1 MANSITIQPMSTTN
15 GLGNFYV
22 QSEGLMQG
30 SVYDDPAVRFY
41 LATGYLAA
49 TETLPMWGGIAI
61 TENITSIT
69 PPAIGNSLIRATAVA
84 NITGF
89 SCYNQATSA
98 IVTESSNAPSFSAAM
113 TVPYFRLGSGAR
125 LAVAADPSL
134 VSLETGAINQNVTWD
149 FNNQRLMPYNAATAT
164 VNVTSVTAS
173 FSATTGL
180 WTFAVVAAAPTVVG
194 GVGDA
199 INLSGVTGTNASL
212 INGNQ
217 IVTSFTSNTSFS
229 FQIAGTVSTFTAGA
243 QTGTIVLNQSIGA
256 LSVKILEMQIGNSKI
271 VQYNAVTGNVT
282 WNTSGSAA
290 IILL

>member
-1 MANSITIQPMSTTN
+1 MANSISIQPMATTN
-15 GLGNFYV
+15 GLGTFYV

-41 LATGYLAA
+41 LATGYLAS
-49 TETLPMWGGIAI
+49 TETLPMWGGVAI

-69 PPAIGNSLIRATAVA
+69 PPAIGNSIARATAVA

-89 SCYNQATSA
+89 SCYNQANA
-98 IVTESSNAPSFSAAM
+98 FIVTDSANAPSASAGM
-113 TVPYFRLGSGAR
+113 TIPYFRLGSGAR

-134 VSLETGAINQNVTWD
+134 VSLETGAVNQNVSWD

-164 VNVTSVTAS
+164 VNVTSLTAS
-173 FSATTGL
+173 YASGV

-194 GVGDA
+194 AVGDT
-199 INLSGVTGTNASL
+199 INLSGVTGTGASL

-217 IVTSFTSNTSFS
+217 TVSSFTSNTSFS
-229 FQIAGTVSTFTAGA
+229 FQILGGATAFTAGA
-243 QTGTIVLNQSIGA
+243 QTGTIVLNQSVGQ

-271 VQYNAVTGNVT
+271 VQYDAVNSLVK
-282 WNTSGSAA
+282 WNNSGSAA